1 MNRIILMGR
10 ITNNLELKTTP
21 NGTAVCS
28 FRLAADRNH
37 QKKGEE
43 KTTDFFNITCWR
55 GTAEF
60 ITRRFNKGN
69 LILVEG
75 EMQTRQYTDKNGNTQ
90 MWYEVVAE
98 NVYFTGEKT
107 GSTSQ
112 EAPQSS
118 PTATTAPAPATNS
131 ANVVA
136 EPPSEV
142 DDDYPF

>member
-10 ITNNLELKTTP
+10 IVNNLELKTTP
-21 NGTAVCS
+21 GGTTVCT
-28 FRLAADRNH
+28 FRLAVDRNY
-37 QKKGEE
+37 QKKGED
-43 KTTDFFNITCWR
+43 KATDFFNITCWR

-60 ITRRFNKGN
+60 ITRWFNKGN

-90 MWYEVVAE
+90 TWYEVVAD
-98 NVYFTGEKT
+98 NVHFTGEKT
-107 GSTSQ
+107 GSANQ
-112 EAPQSS
+112 ETPKSS
-118 PTATTAPAPATNS
+118 PTTATAPAPGTNS

-136 EPPSEV
+136 EPPSEA